1 MGTRFLHVSASSSK
15 ILVSRDTSMLGALA
29 THGVALAMRPM
40 LVALSDT
47 CRPVNGDEEVISA
60 ALLLFH

>member
-1 MGTRFLHVSASSSK
+1 
-15 ILVSRDTSMLGALA
+15 MLGALA
-29 THGVALAMRPM
+29 THGVALAMSPM